1 MVIASATEVQN
12 NFGKYLRVAQSG
24 QEVIVTRNGK
34 EAARLISSE
43 GKKKFL
49 TSSLRGVLK
58 HDYDYEQEKEDY
70 LHERYGVD

>member
-1 MVIASATEVQN
+1 MIVASATEVQN

-43 GKKKFL
+43 SRKKFL
-49 TSSLRGVLK
+49 TSSLRGLLK
-58 HDYDYEQEKEDY
+58 HDYDYEQEKKDY

>member
-24 QEVIVTRNGK
+24 QEVIVTKNDK

-43 GKKKFL
+43 NKKKFL

-58 HDYDYEQEKEDY
+58 RDYDYEQEKEDY
-70 LHERYGVD
+70 LHERYGID

>member
-12 NFGKYLRVAQSG
+12 NFGKYLRAAQNG
-24 QEVIVTRNGK
+24 QEVIVTKNGK

-43 GKKKFL
+43 NKKSFL

-58 HDYDYEQEKEDY
+58 HDYDYHQEKESY
-70 LHERYGVD
+70 LHERYGIN